1 MTAFFLVLTGFSV
14 PARAEISAEIDRLVS
29 SYHELELFNGAALVA
44 SNGKVIFK
52 SGFGLANMEWD
63 IPNNTNTKFRLGS
76 ITKQFTSMLVMQL
89 VAEGALS
96 LDTTVADVLPYYR
109 EDTGSQIT
117 MHHLLSHTSGLPG
130 YTRPP
135 GVESDPARNP
145 DETEEYVK
153 TYCSGDLDFEPGSM
167 YRYSNTGY
175 RLLGAILEQVTGKS
189 YEKLLEERIF
199 RPLGMTNSGYEYGET
214 IIERRAAG
222 YYKWWNGG
230 YRNAPYV
237 DMSIPYAAGALYST
251 VDDLVLWDRALT
263 ENTVLPE
270 QWTTKMFEPVLNDY
284 AYGWS
289 VKTQPIGVDNKERTV
304 ISHNGGINGFH
315 TTIARIRE
323 DGYLIVLLN
332 NTGSAPMS
340 RMRTGIFDILYGREP
355 SKPRPPVY
363 DELITALDSG
373 GPSAAIERY
382 RELKE
387 SHSGSY
393 DFGFSQLNNLCYHL
407 MEGGQPEAAIEVC
420 QLNVEAFPQSPYPY
434 DSLGEAYMTAGNTE
448 LAIVNYARSLQ
459 LDPENTNAVRQLMTL
474 TGVE

>member
-1 MTAFFLVLTGFSV
+1 MADD
-14 PARAEISAEIDRLVS
+14 RAEKIGELLS

-44 SNGKVIFK
+44 SNGEIIFR

-63 IPNNTNTKFRLGS
+63 IPNETDTKFRLGS
-76 ITKQFTSMLVMQL
+76 LTKQFTSMLVMQL

-96 LDTTVADVLPYYR
+96 LDSKVVDVLPYYR
-109 EDTGSQIT
+109 QDTGSQIT
-117 MHHLLSHTSGLPG
+117 VHHLLSHTSGLPG

-135 GVESDPARNP
+135 GVESDPARDP

-153 TYCSGDLDFEPGSM
+153 TYCSGDLEFEPGSR

-175 RLLGAILEQVTGKS
+175 RLLGAIVEMVAGTS
-189 YEKLLEERIF
+189 YEQLLQEKIF
-199 RPLGMTNSGYEYGET
+199 KPLGMEDSGYDHDDT
-214 IIERRAAG
+214 IIKRRAAG

-230 YRNAPYV
+230 FRHAPYV
-237 DMSIPYAAGALYST
+237 DMTIPYAAGALYST
-251 VDDLVLWDRALT
+251 VDDLVRWDRALGGDT
-263 ENTVLPE
+263 LLPPR
-270 QWTTKMFEPVLNDY
+270 WKAKMFEPVLNDY

-289 VKTQPIGVDNKERTV
+289 VKTLPIGFEEADRTV

-323 DGYLIVLLN
+323 DGYLVVLLN

-340 RMRTGIFDILYGREP
+340 RMRSGIFDILYDREP
-355 SKPRPPVY
+355 SKPKPPVY
-363 DELITALDSG
+363 DELIAALDSG

-387 SHSGSY
+387 SQPESY

-420 QLNVEAFPQSPYPY
+420 QLNVERFPQSPYPY

-459 LDPENTNAVRQLMTL
+459 LDPENMNAVRQLMAL
-474 TGVE
+474 TGVK